1 MIDFK
6 QGLKLASEKFVI
18 HFTEYLTNLFSSSNL
33 RQEKKV
39 KVWIFCSYMKLSV
52 AKLLNNHET
61 TVTKSIKKRP
71 TVMIQH
77 SNSQFITVFLI
88 LFARTNLFC
97 VTLMPISMNPV
108 QNCFVIKL
116 SFLINM
122 VLNKRKS

>member
-6 QGLKLASEKFVI
+6 QGLQLASEKFVI
-18 HFTEYLTNLFSSSNL
+18 HFTEYLTNLFSSGNL
-33 RQEKKV
+33 RKEKKL

-77 SNSQFITVFLI
+77 SKSQIITDFLI
-88 LFARTNLFC
+88 LFARKNFFC
-97 VTLMPISMNPV
+97 VTVMPI
-108 QNCFVIKL
+108 
-116 SFLINM
+116 
-122 VLNKRKS
+122 

>member
-18 HFTEYLTNLFSSSNL
+18 HFTEYLINHFSSGNL
-33 RQEKKV
+33 RKEKKL

-52 AKLLNNHET
+52 AKLLNNYET

-71 TVMIQH
+71 TVMMQH
-77 SNSQFITVFLI
+77 SNSQLITVFLI

-97 VTLMPISMNPV
+97 VTLMSISMNPV
-108 QNCFVIKL
+108 QNCFVI
-116 SFLINM
+116 
-122 VLNKRKS
+122 